1 MATQLTWIGHGTW
14 SIRTGGHTLLL
25 DPFLDDSPVATEKAN
40 RVAADFILVSHGHFD
55 HMSDLVAVARRTG
68 ALVIAIAEIAGW
80 AGQKGI
86 KNTHGMN
93 LGGGYD
99 FPFGRVKMT
108 PALHSS
114 TLPDGTPGGNP
125 AGFLLTLEGKHLY
138 FACDTALFSEMRQ
151 IGDVGLDFA
160 TLPIGDNYTM
170 GPDDALEAVK
180 WLRPKRVVPMH
191 YSTWEVIAQD
201 PHAWATR
208 VRAETEA
215 EPVVLEPGG
224 GLTI

>member
-99 FPFGRVKMT
+99 FPFGRLKMT

-138 FACDTALFSEMRQ
+138 FACDTALFGEMRQ

-201 PHAWATR
+201 PQAWATR

-224 GLTI
+224 RLAI